1 MMVTVMNV
9 TKPVLAALVA
19 ASLPVAGAAAPATNG
34 AALDPLVR
42 TFATCTGR
50 LSALMEHQW
59 LMGLDGSEYTQKR
72 RNQMATLLEAVMRPG
87 PGPQVLAL
95 RIEAK
100 FALAQLFSRMTFGRD
115 AQDVAWAA
123 NRVEVE
129 LAACDGLLL
138 G

>member
-1 MMVTVMNV
+1 
-9 TKPVLAALVA
+9 
-19 ASLPVAGAAAPATNG
+19 
-34 AALDPLVR
+34 
-42 TFATCTGR
+42 
-50 LSALMEHQW
+50 MEHQW

-87 PGPQVLAL
+87 TGPQVLAL